1 MISKSFSYHKN
12 YKSTG
17 AYKKKRIAKR
27 ARLEYEH
34 HLLRS
39 KESLE
44 QDYIKGQTLEQWHT
58 YAHAAPGPCNMK
70 AIFHGCKNDNF
81 SRIFLLFSYFFSKH
95 RLWVHVSTHN
105 LCFRAK

>member
-1 MISKSFSYHKN
+1 MISKSNSYHKN

-17 AYKKKRIAKR
+17 VYKKKRIGKR

-44 QDYIKGQTLEQWHT
+44 PIYIKGQALEQLHT
-58 YAHAAPGPCNMK
+58 YAHAAPGPAPK
-70 AIFHGCKNDNF
+70 TQK
-81 SRIFLLFSYFFSKH
+81 
-95 RLWVHVSTHN
+95 
-105 LCFRAK
+105 